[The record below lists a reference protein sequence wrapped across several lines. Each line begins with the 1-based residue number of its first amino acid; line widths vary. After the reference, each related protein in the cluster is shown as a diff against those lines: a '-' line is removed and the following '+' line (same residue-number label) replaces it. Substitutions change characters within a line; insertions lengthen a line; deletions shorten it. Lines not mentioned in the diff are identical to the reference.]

1 MQRRKAMTFAE
12 LDNTTQNRI
21 LGLLNNHI
29 AATADI
35 LKRDRSLIPMLMI
48 PDSNQLVSLQ
58 PRDGSVDVDKAYS
71 AVVAKLKS
79 EDFTYA
85 LFSYSTRI
93 GLAAGGETD
102 ALKTYIFAKNGIEVS
117 FYTPFTVKGLFKKT
131 IHIEKTIF
139 AEIKENVFD

>member
-1 MQRRKAMTFAE
+1 MNFSE
-12 LDNTTQNRI
+12 LDTAVQENVI
-21 LGLLNNHI
+21 DLLNNHI

-35 LKRDRSLIPMLMI
+35 LKQDRCLIPMLMI

-58 PRDGSVDVDKAYS
+58 SGDGSVDVDRAYA
-71 AVVAKLKS
+71 AVVGKLKN
-79 EDFTYA
+79 EAFTYA

-102 ALKTYIFAKNGIEVS
+102 ALKTYIFTQNGIGVS

-131 IHIEKTIF
+131 INVEKSIL
-139 AEIKENVFD
+139 AEIKEHIFD

>member
-1 MQRRKAMTFAE
+1 MKFSE
-12 LDNTTQNRI
+12 LDTAVQESI
-21 LGLLNNHI
+21 IALLNNHI
-29 AATADI
+29 ASTADI
-35 LKRDRSLIPMLMI
+35 LKQDRCLIPMLMI

-58 PRDGSVDVDKAYS
+58 SRDGSVDVDKAYTT
-71 AVVAKLKS
+71 VVGKLKD
-79 EDFTYA
+79 EAFTYA

-102 ALKTYIFAKNGIEVS
+102 ALKTYIFTQNGIEVS

-131 IHIEKTIF
+131 INVEKSIL